1 MKLLMDD
8 KKQNNAGEWNPSS
21 RRANS
26 FRAIGTPIRE
36 AASRTR
42 PLRSIAGELGLART
56 KINRSILTPHYEQ
69 DNSGGGVRHSQI
81 YITELD
87 GRKTIN
93 IRVVVRSRNW

>member
-1 MKLLMDD
+1 MLG
-8 KKQNNAGEWNPSS
+8 N
-21 RRANS
+21 
-26 FRAIGTPIRE
+26 GTLPVAALTLSEPLEPQFVE

-56 KINRSILTPHYEQ
+56 RINRSILTPHYEQ